1 MSAPSAPL
9 IWRVRLSR
17 EMPTVAII
25 DGMKIQFFPNE
36 HPPPHFH
43 VVYAEYRA
51 LIRIDTIALWQGSLP
66 RNKLRVVLAWAEPR
80 QALLLATWKA
90 AVANEEIGR
99 ID

>member
-1 MSAPSAPL
+1 ML
-9 IWRVRLSR
+9 YQLSVQTLSLGIPHD
-17 EMPTVAII
+17 MPTVAIL

-51 LIRIDTIALWQGSLP
+51 LIKIDTMELWKGRLP
-66 RNKLRVVLAWAEPR
+66 RNKLRSVIEWANPR
-80 QALLLATWKA
+80 QAVLFATWA
-90 AVANEEIGR
+90 AATANEEIGR

>member
-1 MSAPSAPL
+1 
-9 IWRVRLSR
+9 
-17 EMPTVAII
+17 MPTVAVI

-51 LIRIDTIALWQGSLP
+51 LIRIDTMELWKGRLP
-66 RNKLRVVLAWAEPR
+66 RNKLRSVMEWANPR
-80 QALLLATWKA
+80 RPILLATWA
-90 AVANEEIGR
+90 AATANEEIGR